1 MKKLLSAIIVT
12 ALALSISGCDTIEKL
27 KKVELPELPEIQIK
41 KEEPQQENTI
51 TRAEASIQLEVEELT
66 NCVTVNT
73 EKTTRLF
80 YDPEK
85 GEKLI
90 LTFAYDTPK
99 VSIDG
104 RDDAAKAI
112 NEYLGML
119 DETYYTGNDYGAGT
133 SYGINLMYELAIDN
147 YTIITNE
154 GIRDGKLD
162 LVSSRESAVA
172 RADNKVLSIL
182 FNDYVYINAE
192 EESHEY
198 KAYNFDT
205 ESGELLD
212 LEKLGNDIAGLSKN
226 YISDLL
232 KASSSSLTSDELVQE
247 NRWFFSGDGLN
258 FFTSQNGEILRYVI
272 PYDALQNSLNEKY
285 IPTSRGGIG
294 KAEVML
300 QSDYE
305 DGSVEIIDL
314 VNVDENGE
322 GLILKANGTIY
333 DVTIE
338 SVEYNNATGGFMTI
352 AEHWFCSYMQDNAV
366 QISVIIPD
374 GMPTL
379 MVSYKTADGEVCS
392 KLITQ
397 SGEDGSMILMNTDI
411 EAVG

>member
-1 MKKLLSAIIVT
+1 MKKLIAIVMT
-12 ALALSISGCDTIEKL
+12 AALAFSVCGCDTIDKL
-27 KKVELPELPEIQIK
+27 KKVDLPELPEIQVTA
-41 KEEPQQENTI
+41 EPQSEEHVTEA
-51 TRAEASIQLEVEELT
+51 TASIQLEVEQPS
-66 NCVTVNT
+66 NRDVV
-73 EKTTRLF
+73 KTTKTPNLF
-80 YDPEK
+80 FDPAN

-99 VSIDG
+99 VSIEG
-104 RDDAAKAI
+104 RSEAAATI

-133 SYGINLMYELAIDN
+133 SYGINLMQELAIDN

-154 GIRDGKLD
+154 DIRDGKLD

-172 RADNKVLSIL
+172 RADKAVLSIL
-182 FNDYVYINAE
+182 FNEYVYISDA

-205 ESGELLD
+205 ESGKLLTIDD
-212 LEKLGNDIAGLSKN
+212 LGDNVLDFAKD
-226 YISDLL
+226 YISEILR
-232 KASSSSLTSDELVQE
+232 ASSSSLTVDDLVKE
-247 NRWFFSGDGLN
+247 NQWFFSDAGLD
-258 FFTSQNGEILRYVI
+258 FFVSQNGEILRYII
-272 PYDALQNSLNEKY
+272 PYDALEVCLDTAYLPAQ
-285 IPTSRGGIG
+285 RGGIG

-314 VNVDENGE
+314 VTVNEEGE
-322 GLILKANGTIY
+322 GLILKANDTIY
-333 DVTIE
+333 DVTLS
-338 SVEYNNATGGFMTI
+338 SVEYNNATGGFMTT
-352 AEHWFCSYMQDNAV
+352 AEHWFSSYMQDNAV

-379 MVSYKTADGEVCS
+379 MVSYKTADGEKVN
-392 KLITQ
+392 KLVTQ

>member
-1 MKKLLSAIIVT
+1 MKRLFVILLT
-12 ALALSISGCDTIEKL
+12 AALVLALCGCDTIEKL
-27 KKVELPELPEIQIK
+27 KKVDLPELPDLPAAEEVQE
-41 KEEPQQENTI
+41 EEPVTE
-51 TRAEASIQLEVEELT
+51 AAASIQLEVEELS
-66 NCVTVNT
+66 NRVVVNT
-73 EKTTRLF
+73 VKTTKLF
-80 YDPEK
+80 FDPEN

-99 VSIDG
+99 VTIEG
-104 RDDAAKAI
+104 RSDATSAI

-133 SYGINLMYELAIDN
+133 SYGINLMHELAIDN

-182 FNDYVYINAE
+182 FNEYVYINAE
-192 EESHEY
+192 EETHLY
-198 KAYNFDT
+198 KAYNFDS
-205 ESGELLD
+205 ESGELLTLD
-212 LEKLGNDIAGLSKN
+212 DIGENVADFAKT
-226 YISDLL
+226 YISDIL
-232 KASSSSLTSDELVQE
+232 KASASSLSADELVQE
-247 NRWFFSGDGLN
+247 TQWFFNDEGLN
-258 FFTSQNGEILRYVI
+258 FFTSQYGEILRYII
-272 PYDALQNSLNEKY
+272 PYEAAGCLDAAYVPAQ
-285 IPTSRGGIG
+285 RGGIG

-314 VNVDENGE
+314 VVVDEAGE
-322 GLILKANGTIY
+322 GLILKANDTIY
-333 DVTIE
+333 DVTLS
-338 SVEYNNATGGFMTI
+338 SVEYNNATGGFMTT

-379 MVSYKTADGEVCS
+379 MVSYKTADGEEVN
-392 KLITQ
+392 KLVTQ